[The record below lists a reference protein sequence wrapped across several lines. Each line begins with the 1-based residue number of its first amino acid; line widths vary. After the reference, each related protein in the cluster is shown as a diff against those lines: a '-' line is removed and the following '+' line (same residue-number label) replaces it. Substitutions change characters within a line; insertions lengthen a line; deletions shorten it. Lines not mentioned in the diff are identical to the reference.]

1 MKNTLWSLI
10 ILALLLGLF
19 YFVFWNKPANIEPKI
34 LNCREGQIGEKTF
47 ILERSFTD
55 EARQKGLSG
64 KLSLVPYGGMIFEF
78 ENKAIYGFWMKDM
91 YFPIDIIF
99 VDDEFVTDIHKSA
112 DPKDFPKTY
121 ENTMPANFVI
131 ELASG
136 ESEKTKIQVGEK
148 IKIFPPKECN
158 F

>member
-1 MKNTLWSLI
+1 M
-10 ILALLLGLF
+10 GLF
-19 YFVFWNKPANIEPKI
+19 YFVFWNKPANLEPEI
-34 LNCREGQIGEKTF
+34 LGCRDVEIGGKTF

-55 EARQKGLSG
+55 ETRQKGLSG
-64 KLSLVPYGGMIFEF
+64 KLTMPEDEGMIFEF
-78 ENKAIYGFWMKDM
+78 ENKGIYSFWMKDM

-99 VDDEFVTDIHKSA
+99 VNDETVTDVHKSVE
-112 DPKDFPKTY
+112 PKNFPETY
-121 ENTMPANFVI
+121 SNTVPGNFVI

-136 ESEKTKIQVGEK
+136 ETEKTKIQIGEK